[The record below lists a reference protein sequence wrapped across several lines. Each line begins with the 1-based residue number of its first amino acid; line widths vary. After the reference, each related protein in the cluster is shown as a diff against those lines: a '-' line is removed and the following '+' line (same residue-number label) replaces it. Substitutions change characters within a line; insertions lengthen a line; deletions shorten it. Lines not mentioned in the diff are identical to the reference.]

1 MNDDKAVRQAVER
14 WFVALNAML
23 NGDPA
28 PFADLWHQ
36 SAEVLYFG
44 AEGSACVGWREVYA
58 DWTRQAD
65 KARGGSA
72 KCSDLHVLLA
82 DDTAVAHFRTVGT
95 VKTPDGRTVD
105 TVVRESSVYRKGA
118 GQWKLIAHHADN
130 LLPWED
136 VVKA

>member
-1 MNDDKAVRQAVER
+1 MDDDKAVRQAVEQ

-44 AEGSACVGWREVYA
+44 AEGTSCAGWQEVYA
-58 DWTRQAD
+58 DWKHQAER
-65 KARGGSA
+65 ARGGSA
-72 KCSDLHVLLA
+72 QCGDLNILLA
-82 DDTAVAHFRTVGT
+82 GDTAVAHFNTVGT
-95 VKTPDGRTVD
+95 VKTPEGETVD
-105 TVVRESSVYRKGA
+105 TMVRESSVYRKDG

-130 LLPWED
+130 LSPWNNL
-136 VVKA
+136 VNG